1 MYKVIGIDQKEYG
14 PVSAE
19 QLRDWIAQGR
29 VNGQTKLRLDGTET
43 WKALSDFPEFA
54 PDLAAKTP
62 PPPPPPPPGTQA
74 SAPQG
79 SSAAD
84 ALAQQILTRD
94 YEVRI
99 GHCIG
104 RGWDLVRND
113 FWVVIGISAVI
124 SIIIAVTN
132 SISIGLFLNGPL
144 LGGLFYFY
152 LKRIRGTKSTI
163 NDAFAGFTSS
173 FIQLL
178 LASLVSTVLLVVAFF
193 CCILPGIYLAIAWKF
208 TFILIIDKNFEFWSA
223 MELSRK
229 VITHHWWQF
238 LGLAIMLFLL
248 NLLGSL
254 VLCVG
259 AFITAPITVAAL
271 AYAYEDVFGSR
282 PPAAA

>member
-173 FIQLL
+173 FIQR
-178 LASLVSTVLLVVAFF
+178 S
-193 CCILPGIYLAIAWKF
+193 
-208 TFILIIDKNFEFWSA
+208 E
-223 MELSRK
+223 
-229 VITHHWWQF
+229 
-238 LGLAIMLFLL
+238 
-248 NLLGSL
+248 
-254 VLCVG
+254 
-259 AFITAPITVAAL
+259 
-271 AYAYEDVFGSR
+271 
-282 PPAAA
+282 